1 MYNTHV
7 QHTCT
12 THTQK
17 TPPQY
22 KFTVDGEWKY
32 APDQDAVLDED
43 RNVNNVI
50 EVHEH
55 VPENL
60 DSLTG
65 FEPPPSPP
73 SRCVVLM

>member
-1 MYNTHV
+1 MYP
-7 QHTCT
+7 HTLAYPK
-12 THTQK
+12 HLVYLEY
-17 TPPQY
+17 PLHPNAQY

-73 SRCVVLM
+73 SR